1 MKVTRYEADAKQK
14 QPVNFSVTEDEALEI
29 KDFQVICTV
38 DLSKETSTKLTL
50 SKKTSIECSKLME
63 NIYDTVKEKLNDES
77 DIEAEAEDEQ
87 SQESEESE

>member
-14 QPVNFSVTEDEALEI
+14 QPVTFAVTEDEALEI

-38 DLSKETSTKLTL
+38 EISKETSTKLTL
-50 SKKTSIECSKLME
+50 SKKTSIECSKLMD

-77 DIEAEAEDEQ
+77 DIEAEAEQ